1 MSMSS
6 TNAVQ
11 AGSSLGL
18 SCHGLGRHGLGRH
31 GIVLACALVA
41 LLLASC
47 QSQQPPVRLNPQIA
61 AEIAQA
67 AAQSG
72 KLAAPSAQMQDA
84 LMPPLRA
91 PVPGGPSAAPDE
103 QRFDLSVNDT
113 PARQMF
119 FAIVSGTRYNML
131 VHPELTG
138 NVTVRLKDVN
148 VPEVMEAMRDMYGYE
163 YRIDGNRIFVQPPS
177 LQTRVFRVNY
187 LVAQRLGRSDIRVT
201 SSSISDNPGSAGGA
215 VAQVVAGTSGAA
227 PGGITGS
234 GTESSRIQTAVRN
247 DFWEDLRS
255 TLIQM
260 IGAQNGRS
268 VVANP
273 QAGLLVVRALPS
285 EQRQVAQYLREIRLS
300 VERQVVLEAKIIE
313 VTLNDQYQAGVNW
326 ALFSSSGRTAGGVI
340 NPSTTMGSSGAQT
353 NGSVTINSAA
363 GAASMVASSAAGS
376 LISGA
381 SGALLGLAF
390 QTQNFTA
397 LLNFLDSQ
405 GSSQVLSSPRIATL
419 NNQKA
424 VLKVG
429 TDQFF
434 ITNIAG
440 GSTTTG
446 GLTGGTT
453 SFPSLTLRPFF
464 SGVSLDITPQIDEDS
479 SIILHIHPSVSV
491 VSQDNRSVNLG
502 TTFGGAV
509 TLPLAS
515 STVSETDSV
524 VRVRDGNIVAIGG
537 LMKLDLEDNRSG
549 LPGAKD
555 APGVGTLF
563 RSNSRT
569 AVKKELV
576 ILIKPTV
583 IQSDA
588 DWGNDVRD
596 TRDRLQGLI
605 PGGPIDAGGPA
616 R

>member
-1 MSMSS
+1 MSMG
-6 TNAVQ
+6 TINTVAV
-11 AGSSLGL
+11 GSSLAFHRNCSAL
-18 SCHGLGRHGLGRH
+18 T
-31 GIVLACALVA
+31 CALTCALMALMV

-47 QSQQPPVRLNPQIA
+47 QSQQPPPRLNPQIA

-91 PVPGGPSAAPDE
+91 PVPGGPSAASDE

-131 VHPELTG
+131 VHPELAG

-201 SSSISDNPGSAGGA
+201 SSSISDNPGGGGGA
-215 VAQVVAGTSGAA
+215 VAQPLAGTTGAA
-227 PGGITGS
+227 PASITGS

-260 IGAQNGRS
+260 VGTQNGRS

-326 ALFSSSGRTAGGVI
+326 ALFAGSRAAGGVI
-340 NPSTTMGSSGAQT
+340 NPSNTLGVTGAQT
-353 NGSVTINSAA
+353 NGSLTINSAS

-491 VSQDNRSVNLG
+491 VAQDNRSVNLG

-555 APGVGTLF
+555 APGVGALF

-588 DWGNDVRD
+588 DWGSDVRD

>member
-1 MSMSS
+1 MSMSTINS
-6 TNAVQ
+6 VAV
-11 AGSSLGL
+11 GSRLTFHRYCGAL
-18 SCHGLGRHGLGRH
+18 T
-31 GIVLACALVA
+31 CALTCALMALMV

-47 QSQQPPVRLNPQIA
+47 QSQQPPPRLNPQIA

-119 FAIVSGTRYNML
+119 FAIVSGTRFNML

-201 SSSISDNPGSAGGA
+201 SSSISDNPGSGAVAGA
-215 VAQVVAGTSGAA
+215 VAQPLPGSSGAA
-227 PGGITGS
+227 PAGISGS
-234 GTESSRIQTAVRN
+234 ATESSRIQTSVRN

-255 TLIQM
+255 TLVQIV
-260 IGAQNGRS
+260 GTQNGRS

-313 VTLNDQYQAGVNW
+313 VTLNDQYQAGINW
-326 ALFSSSGRTAGGVI
+326 GLFTSSGRVAGGVV
-340 NPSTTMGSSGAQT
+340 NPSTTMGASGAQT
-353 NGSVTINSAA
+353 NGSLTLNSTP
-363 GAASMVASSAAGS
+363 GVASMVASSAAGS
-376 LISGA
+376 LISGV
-381 SGALLGLAF
+381 SGAVLGLAF

-405 GSSQVLSSPRIATL
+405 GNTQVLSSPRIATL

-453 SFPSLTLRPFF
+453 AFPSLTLRPFF

-479 SIILHIHPSVSV
+479 SIILHVHPSVSV
-491 VSQDNRSVNLG
+491 VAQDDRSVNLG

-555 APGVGTLF
+555 APGIGTLF

-605 PGGPIDAGGPA
+605 PGGPIDSGGPA

>member
-1 MSMSS
+1 MSMS
-6 TNAVQ
+6 TINTVAV
-11 AGSSLGL
+11 GS
-18 SCHGLGRHGLGRH
+18 R
-31 GIVLACALVA
+31 LALHRYCGALTRALTCALMALMV

-47 QSQQPPVRLNPQIA
+47 QSQQPPPRLNPQIA

-119 FAIVSGTRYNML
+119 FAIVSGTRFNML

-201 SSSISDNPGSAGGA
+201 SSSISDNPGSGAVAGA
-215 VAQVVAGTSGAA
+215 VAQPLPGSSGAA
-227 PGGITGS
+227 PAGISGS
-234 GTESSRIQTAVRN
+234 ATESSRIQTSVRN

-255 TLIQM
+255 TLVQIV
-260 IGAQNGRS
+260 GTQNGRS

-313 VTLNDQYQAGVNW
+313 VTLNDQYQAGINW
-326 ALFSSSGRTAGGVI
+326 GLFTSSGRVAGGVV
-340 NPSTTMGSSGAQT
+340 NPSTTMGASGAQT
-353 NGSVTINSAA
+353 NGSLTLNSTP
-363 GAASMVASSAAGS
+363 GVASMVASSAAGS
-376 LISGA
+376 LISGV
-381 SGALLGLAF
+381 SGAVLGLAF

-405 GSSQVLSSPRIATL
+405 GNTQVLSSPRIATL

-453 SFPSLTLRPFF
+453 AFPSLTLRPFF

-479 SIILHIHPSVSV
+479 SIILHVHPSVSV
-491 VSQDNRSVNLG
+491 VAQDDRSVNLG

-555 APGVGTLF
+555 APGIGTLF

-605 PGGPIDAGGPA
+605 PGGPIDSGGPA

>member
-1 MSMSS
+1 M
-6 TNAVQ
+6 
-11 AGSSLGL
+11 
-18 SCHGLGRHGLGRH
+18 
-31 GIVLACALVA
+31 
-41 LLLASC
+41 
-47 QSQQPPVRLNPQIA
+47 
-61 AEIAQA
+61 
-67 AAQSG
+67 
-72 KLAAPSAQMQDA
+72 
-84 LMPPLRA
+84 
-91 PVPGGPSAAPDE
+91 
-103 QRFDLSVNDT
+103 
-113 PARQMF
+113 
-119 FAIVSGTRYNML
+119 
-131 VHPELTG
+131 
-138 NVTVRLKDVN
+138 
-148 VPEVMEAMRDMYGYE
+148 
-163 YRIDGNRIFVQPPS
+163 
-177 LQTRVFRVNY
+177 
-187 LVAQRLGRSDIRVT
+187 
-201 SSSISDNPGSAGGA
+201 
-215 VAQVVAGTSGAA
+215 
-227 PGGITGS
+227 
-234 GTESSRIQTAVRN
+234 
-247 DFWEDLRS
+247 
-255 TLIQM
+255 
-260 IGAQNGRS
+260 
-268 VVANP
+268 VANP

-313 VTLNDQYQAGVNW
+313 VTLNDQYQAGINW
-326 ALFSSSGRTAGGVI
+326 GLFTSSGRVSGGVV
-340 NPSTTMGSSGAQT
+340 NPSTTMGASGAQT
-353 NGSVTINSAA
+353 NGSLTLNSTP
-363 GAASMVASSAAGS
+363 GVASMVASSAAGS
-376 LISGA
+376 LISGV
-381 SGALLGLAF
+381 SGAVLGLAF

-405 GSSQVLSSPRIATL
+405 GNTQVLSSPRIATL

-453 SFPSLTLRPFF
+453 AFPSLTLRPFF

-479 SIILHIHPSVSV
+479 SIILHVHPSVSV
-491 VSQDNRSVNLG
+491 VAQDDRSVNLG

-555 APGVGTLF
+555 APGVGALF

-588 DWGNDVRD
+588 DWGSDVRD